1 MAYRQH
7 SLPPDRFRPPLAA
20 ATVALSRCRGASYTG
35 FAADAR
41 PPRAG
46 VSGRYP
52 VIPPVELPV
61 IQTTVFCCLS
71 ADFLPP
77 ANESHSLRNHH
88 PDSRPTWRQNNKPH
102 PSARDHGNTE
112 PVPESSHLHFHRH
125 STEHRENEMGKSLF
139 YKNRKMLWM
148 FSVIGIAFAFLP
160 GLFCPALWFFS
171 LFYAIIYTWS
181 SILIFR

>member
-20 ATVALSRCRGASYTG
+20 VTVALSRCRGASYTG

-61 IQTTVFCCLS
+61 IQTTVFVVCPLTFYRQRTS
-71 ADFLPP
+71 RTHPEILGTLFALPLGVEDQGVHQLQNILLRADIRQGVIPHGLLEIDKVQ
-77 ANESHSLRNHH
+77 ALDAVSL
-88 PDSRPTWRQNNKPH
+88 
-102 PSARDHGNTE
+102 A
-112 PVPESSHLHFHRH
+112 V
-125 STEHRENEMGKSLF
+125 
-139 YKNRKMLWM
+139 
-148 FSVIGIAFAFLP
+148 
-160 GLFCPALWFFS
+160 
-171 LFYAIIYTWS
+171 
-181 SILIFR
+181 

>member
-20 ATVALSRCRGASYTG
+20 VTVALSRCRGASYTG

-61 IQTTVFCCLS
+61 IQTTVFVVCPLT
-71 ADFLPP
+71 FYLQRT
-77 ANESHSLRNHH
+77 SLTHAEFF
-88 PDSRPTWRQNNKPH
+88 T
-102 PSARDHGNTE
+102 
-112 PVPESSHLHFHRH
+112 
-125 STEHRENEMGKSLF
+125 
-139 YKNRKMLWM
+139 
-148 FSVIGIAFAFLP
+148 
-160 GLFCPALWFFS
+160 GLFALALGVEDQGVHQLQNVF
-171 LFYAIIYTWS
+171 LLADVRQRVIPHG
-181 SILIFR
+181 LLEVDEV

>member
-1 MAYRQH
+1 MVHTFLYARRLDPYIRKFVRPYWPFSPWVFYRPLAYRQH
-7 SLPPDRFRPPLAA
+7 SLPPDCFRPPLAA

-52 VIPPVELPV
+52 VIPPVKLPV

-77 ANESHSLRNHH
+77 ANESHSPRI
-88 PDSRPTWRQNNKPH
+88 RPR
-102 PSARDHGNTE
+102 
-112 PVPESSHLHFHRH
+112 
-125 STEHRENEMGKSLF
+125 
-139 YKNRKMLWM
+139 LWL
-148 FSVIGIAFAFLP
+148 LP
-160 GLFCPALWFFS
+160 G
-171 LFYAIIYTWS
+171 YWS
-181 SILIFR
+181 